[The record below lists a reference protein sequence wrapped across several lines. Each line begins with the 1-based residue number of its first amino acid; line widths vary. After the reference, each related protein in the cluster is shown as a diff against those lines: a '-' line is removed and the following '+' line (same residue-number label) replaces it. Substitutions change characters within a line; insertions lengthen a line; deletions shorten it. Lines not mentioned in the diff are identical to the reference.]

1 MTGSELVKY
10 FESLKLLRL
19 PLEQHIRD
27 CYKYSHPIRGIHFNS
42 SLDSTPETIQQEAA
56 TAQADMTDST
66 ATDSAHILASTLV
79 SGLTPANSRWAG
91 IEAVGEEN
99 SEIKTYLDKK
109 AEDIHNGIH
118 SSNFDPSA
126 YESMLDVVDAGYCA
140 LFIEEGDETDFNFEA
155 WPLPFCFVASTRKDG
170 VVDTIC
176 RYFTLT
182 AQQAVRE
189 YEKQSD
195 QLPEKI
201 HKAIEADP
209 YKRFPF
215 IHFIMPKRFDKG
227 KRKRK
232 KDALLPFASYHV
244 AIDNKKIV
252 RDGGFAEFPVAV
264 PRWLRIPNSAY
275 AQGPMSTV
283 LPDAKTLNLME
294 TKSLDNFDM
303 QTYGMWGAVD
313 DGVLNAKTVKIGP
326 KKMVMMRE
334 KNSFFPINPPG
345 KPDWGSI
352 KAEEKRR
359 QIRRIMM
366 ADQLE
371 PLQSQGPVRTAT
383 EWHYR
388 VSLIRQLLGPMYGRL
403 QSEYLQRIVFRCLGI
418 LMRKD
423 IREGKQLPEALR
435 NKSLRLRYISPLARA
450 QQLEDVAAM
459 DRFEEGL
466 IAKAGTSE
474 EMAGLLDLYQWDE
487 AERKR
492 AKFLGVPETLILT
505 DDKVKELRK
514 VREDRAAKAAASQN
528 KPIAQ
533 PAAGGMEMVANG

>member
-1 MTGSELVKY
+1 MTGSELVNY
-10 FESLKLLRL
+10 FEALKTLRL
-19 PLEQHIRD
+19 PLENHIRE
-27 CYKYSHPIRGIHFNS
+27 CYKYSHPIRGLQFS
-42 SLDSTPETIQQEAA
+42 SDLDASPETIQQQAA
-56 TAQADMTDST
+56 SAQADMTDST

-91 IEAVGEEN
+91 IEAEGEEN
-99 SEIKTYLDKK
+99 SEVKAYLDKK
-109 AEDIHNGIH
+109 AEQIHSGIH

-126 YESMLDVVDAGYCA
+126 YEAMLDVTDAGYCA
-140 LFIEEGDETDFNFEA
+140 LFIEEGEETTFNFEA
-155 WPLPFCFVASTRKDG
+155 WPLPFCFMASTRKDG
-170 VVDTIC
+170 MVDTIC

-189 YEKQSD
+189 YEDNEQV
-195 QLPEKI
+195 LPDKI
-201 HKAIEADP
+201 KEAVTKDP
-209 YKRFPF
+209 YKRFGF
-215 IHFIMPKRFDKG
+215 IHFIMPKQFAKG
-227 KRKRK
+227 IRK
-232 KDALLPFASYHV
+232 KKRDQLLPFASYH
-244 AIDNKKIV
+244 ICLENKEIV
-252 RDGGFAEFPVAV
+252 REGGFAEFPVAV
-264 PRWLRIPNSAY
+264 PRWLRLPNSVY

-283 LPDAKTLNLME
+283 LPDAKTLNQME
-294 TKSLDNFDM
+294 KKSLDNFDM

-313 DGVLNAKTVKIGP
+313 DGVLNVKTVKIGP
-326 KKMVMMRE
+326 KKVTMM
-334 KNSFFPINPPG
+334 KAKDSLFPVNPPG
-345 KPDWGSI
+345 KPDWGAI

-371 PLQSQGPVRTAT
+371 PLQSEGPVRTAT

-435 NKSLRLRYISPLARA
+435 NKALRLRYISPLARA

-459 DRFEEGL
+459 DRFETGL
-466 IAKAGTSE
+466 IQKAGLSQ
-474 EMAGLLDLYQWDE
+474 EMAGLLDLYDWDE

-492 AKFLGVPETLILT
+492 SKFLGVPESLILT
-505 DDKVKELRK
+505 DDKVKDLRK
-514 VREDRAAKAAASQN
+514 IREDRAAKQASMQ
-528 KPIAQ
+528 AS
-533 PAAGGMEMVANG
+533 AGQGAGASAMGEVSNG